1 MKLFFGLLFFPSHS
15 GLIFFASFRYCEP
28 LNICLKGKKVFGVNL
43 VLLVFFFYLEGKKV
57 LSYDY
62 MVL

>member
-1 MKLFFGLLFFPSHS
+1 MVVKLFFGLLFFPSHS

-43 VLLVFFFYLEGKKV
+43 VLLVFFFIWKEKRF
-57 LSYDY
+57 
-62 MVL
+62 